1 MFLATNNSQPKLDA
15 NITNHI
21 QTINFFVSVE
31 ALTQNI
37 LSIVVANERPD
48 LEQSFNENTKDTFD
62 NIKILKENE
71 EKILKHLGVDG
82 ERILSNDKLLTCLR
96 ESKNSAEIVALKLKK
111 IHQTNQFLQ
120 KSRNMYARVALRAAN
135 LYFSLKNLRKIN
147 AMYRYSLTW
156 FMNVFMQSLTKAN
169 MPTKSE
175 VIVDDEEFKMLNTKF
190 SADERINMLNSV
202 FT

>member
-1 MFLATNNSQPKLDA
+1 M
-15 NITNHI
+15 
-21 QTINFFVSVE
+21 
-31 ALTQNI
+31 TQNI

-111 IHQTNQFLQ
+111 IH
-120 KSRNMYARVALRAAN
+120 
-135 LYFSLKNLRKIN
+135 
-147 AMYRYSLTW
+147 
-156 FMNVFMQSLTKAN
+156 
-169 MPTKSE
+169 
-175 VIVDDEEFKMLNTKF
+175 
-190 SADERINMLNSV
+190 
-202 FT
+202 